1 MQQHWQARI
10 NEVLQQNYQWSA
22 FAKGSSNQLFKGINQ
37 DSSNAPALIAR
48 INGANAIT
56 PGVNRQCEAVLLDE
70 LKHYEWAPQI
80 IHNAPEEDW
89 CVMRCYQPL
98 IAKSLTAPQQ
108 QQLLAAIAELQ
119 RIQPYNPDGLLTID
133 YHQLILENYQSLAV
147 QLNDR
152 GALEQIAVF
161 EQDLFGLPKLP
172 LCFVHHDL
180 HMGNLA
186 LDTNTNTDTDTDTE
200 STYSESPTHKQIPE
214 SSALQSNEQV
224 IILDWEY
231 GGLGNAWFDAAAM
244 HRFLE
249 ISPEDLIELPA
260 FSTFN
265 TEDFNHGLNAA
276 IKLSET
282 IDALWYW
289 AREINQQCKQTSTT
303 LKQKP

>member
-56 PGVNRQCEAVLLDE
+56 PGVNRQREAVLLDE
-70 LKHYEWAPQI
+70 LKHCKWAPQI
-80 IHNAPEEDW
+80 IRNAPEEGW
-89 CVMRCYQPL
+89 CVMRCYEPL
-98 IAKSLTAPQQ
+98 IAKSLTALQQ

-119 RIQPYNPDGLLTID
+119 RIQPHNPDGLLAID

-152 GALEQIAVF
+152 EALEQIAVF
-161 EQDLFGLPKLP
+161 ERGLLELPELP
-172 LCFVHHDL
+172 LCLVHHDL

-186 LDTNTNTDTDTDTE
+186 LDTNTDTE
-200 STYSESPTHKQIPE
+200 STYSESATHKQILE
-214 SSALQSNEQV
+214 SSALQSNKQV

-244 HRFLE
+244 HRFLKV
-249 ISPEDLIELPA
+249 SPEDLIKLPA

-265 TEDFNHGLNAA
+265 TEAFNHGLNAA
-276 IKLSET
+276 IRLSET

-289 AREINQQCKQTSTT
+289 AREINQQCE
-303 LKQKP
+303 

>member
-10 NEVLQQNYQWSA
+10 NNALQQHYRWTA
-22 FAKGSSNQLFKGINQ
+22 FAKGSSNQLFKSINQ
-37 DSSNAPALIAR
+37 DSANAPVLIAR
-48 INGANAIT
+48 INGANAIA
-56 PGVNRQCEAVLLDE
+56 PGVNRQREAVLLDE
-70 LKHYEWAPQI
+70 LKHCKWAPQI
-80 IHNAPEEDW
+80 IRNAPEEGW
-89 CVMRCYQPL
+89 CVMRCYEPL

-108 QQLLAAIAELQ
+108 QQLLAATAELQ
-119 RIQPYNPDGLLTID
+119 SIQPHNPDGLLAID

-186 LDTNTNTDTDTDTE
+186 LDTNTDTE
-200 STYSESPTHKQIPE
+200 STYSESPTHKQTPE

-244 HRFLE
+244 HRFLM
-249 ISPEDLIELPA
+249 IPSEDLITLPA
-260 FSTFN
+260 FSAFN

-276 IKLSET
+276 IKLSEI

-289 AREINQQCKQTSTT
+289 AREINQQYE
-303 LKQKP
+303 

>member
-10 NEVLQQNYQWSA
+10 NNALQQNYQWTA

-37 DSSNAPALIAR
+37 DSANAPVLIAR

-56 PGVNRQCEAVLLDE
+56 PGVNRRRESVLLDE
-70 LKHYEWAPQI
+70 LKHFKWAPQI
-80 IHNAPEEDW
+80 IRNAPEEGW
-89 CVMRCYQPL
+89 CVMRCYEPL

-119 RIQPYNPDGLLTID
+119 SIQPYNPDGLLTID
-133 YHQLILENYQSLAV
+133 YHQLMLENYQSLAV

-152 GALEQIAVF
+152 EALEQIAVF
-161 EQDLFGLPKLP
+161 ERGLFGLPKLP
-172 LCFVHHDL
+172 LCLVHHDL

-186 LDTNTNTDTDTDTE
+186 LNTNTK
-200 STYSESPTHKQIPE
+200 STFSESATHEQIPE
-214 SSALQSNEQV
+214 ISSLKSDEQV

-244 HRFLE
+244 HRFLKV
-249 ISPEDLIELPA
+249 SPEDLIKLPA

-265 TEDFNHGLNAA
+265 TEAFNHGLNAA

-289 AREINQQCKQTSTT
+289 AREINQQCE
-303 LKQKP
+303 

>member
-1 MQQHWQARI
+1 MQQHWQTRI
-10 NEVLQQNYQWSA
+10 NEALQQHYQWVA
-22 FAKGSSNQLFKGINQ
+22 FAKGSSNQLFKGMNQ
-37 DSSNAPALIAR
+37 DSPNAPVLIAR

-56 PGVNRQCEAVLLDE
+56 PGVNRQREAVLLDE
-70 LKHYEWAPQI
+70 LKHFEWAPQI
-80 IHNAPEEDW
+80 IRNAPEEGW
-89 CVMRCYQPL
+89 CLMRCYEPPH
-98 IAKSLTAPQQ
+98 AKSLTALQQ
-108 QQLLAAIAELQ
+108 QQLLAAVAELQ
-119 RIQPYNPDGLLTID
+119 SIQPYNPDGLLTID
-133 YHQLILENYQSLAV
+133 YHQLMLESYQSLAV

-152 GALEQIAVF
+152 EALEQIAVF
-161 EQDLFGLPKLP
+161 ERGLFELPKLP
-172 LCFVHHDL
+172 LCLVHHDL

-186 LDTNTNTDTDTDTE
+186 LDTNTDTDTE
-200 STYSESPTHKQIPE
+200 STYSESATHKQIPE
-214 SSALQSNEQV
+214 ISALQSNEQV

-289 AREINQQCKQTSTT
+289 NREISQQHE
-303 LKQKP
+303 